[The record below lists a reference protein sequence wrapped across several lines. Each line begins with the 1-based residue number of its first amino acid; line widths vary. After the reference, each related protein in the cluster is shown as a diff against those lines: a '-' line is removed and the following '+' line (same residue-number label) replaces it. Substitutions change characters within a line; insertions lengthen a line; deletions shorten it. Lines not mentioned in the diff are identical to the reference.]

1 MDIVNVYRVK
11 MVLSEDTLGHDNTI
25 VTDDGVDE
33 DDGEDEVYLGGGE
46 QGLAGQEGE
55 VDDGI
60 VRVLFSRILKKNLA
74 LFILKY
80 TTHLIINN
88 QLRFVSD
95 AQNMS
100 FVHSDAQ
107 IPWAILLLSIAS
119 VTCMT
124 IEYVDRGC
132 DPMSCRV

>member
-1 MDIVNVYRVK
+1 

-25 VTDDGVDE
+25 VTDDG
-33 DDGEDEVYLGGGE
+33 DDGDDEVYLGGGE

-55 VDDGI
+55 VDDDI
-60 VRVLFSRILKKNLA
+60 VRILKNNLA
-74 LFILKY
+74 LSVLKY
-80 TTHLIINN
+80 TTHLMINN
-88 QLRFVSD
+88 QSRFVSN

-132 DPMSCRV
+132 DPMSCGV

>member
-1 MDIVNVYRVK
+1 

-25 VTDDGVDE
+25 VTDDGDE
-33 DDGEDEVYLGGGE
+33 EDGEDEVYLGGGE

-55 VDDGI
+55 VDDDI
-60 VRVLFSRILKKNLA
+60 VSILKNNLA
-74 LFILKY
+74 LSVLKY
-80 TTHLIINN
+80 TTHLMINN
-88 QLRFVSD
+88 QSRFVSN

-119 VTCMT
+119 VTFMT

-132 DPMSCRV
+132 DPMSCGV

>member
-25 VTDDGVDE
+25 VTDDGDE
-33 DDGEDEVYLGGGE
+33 EDGEDEVYLGGGE

-55 VDDGI
+55 VDDDI
-60 VRVLFSRILKKNLA
+60 VSILKNNLA
-74 LFILKY
+74 LSVLKY
-80 TTHLIINN
+80 TTHLMINN

-95 AQNMS
+95 AQNQS

-107 IPWAILLLSIAS
+107 IPLAILLLSIAS

-132 DPMSCRV
+132 DPMSCGV

>member
-25 VTDDGVDE
+25 VTDDGDG
-33 DDGEDEVYLGGGE
+33 DDDDEVYLGGGE

-55 VDDGI
+55 VDDDI
-60 VRVLFSRILKKNLA
+60 VRVFSRILKNNLA
-74 LFILKY
+74 LFVLKY
-80 TTHLIINN
+80 TTHLMINN
-88 QLRFVSD
+88 QLRFVID

-132 DPMSCRV
+132 DPMSCGV

>member
-1 MDIVNVYRVK
+1 

-25 VTDDGVDE
+25 VTDDGDE
-33 DDGEDEVYLGGGE
+33 EDGEDEVYLGGGE
-46 QGLAGQEGE
+46 QGLAGQEEE
-55 VDDGI
+55 VDDDI
-60 VRVLFSRILKKNLA
+60 VSILKNNLA
-74 LFILKY
+74 LSVLKY
-80 TTHLIINN
+80 TTHLMINN

-95 AQNMS
+95 AQNQS

-107 IPWAILLLSIAS
+107 IPLAILLLSIAS

-132 DPMSCRV
+132 DPMSCGVWHWYQTVPH